1 MPYDSFIL
9 QLLGRFLSEGAFPG
23 KKKEGRWLGL
33 YSFCEYDAG
42 PLGKQTNGIC
52 EARNPYLSSVLSR
65 MS

>member
-9 QLLGRFLSEGAFPG
+9 QLLGRVLSEGAFPG

-42 PLGKQTNGIC
+42 PPGKQTNEIC
-52 EARNPYLSSVLSR
+52 EARNPYLYGVLSR